1 LDDIRSDDKPF
12 GGLIVA
18 FGRNF
23 CQILPIIVKGYKG
36 KIVVASL
43 RKSLLWDGTRILKL
57 QQHMHLARTSL
68 ENQQLANWLR
78 KVGYVHIPINQN
90 GNILLPQTMAYGP
103 NLLSFIQVVYY
114 GIGDVNSHINEYFK
128 DCIILWTWNDI
139 VDNINND
146 IIDIFL
152 GLVRTFLSANVAMIE
167 IGVDNN
173 KLYF

>member
-1 LDDIRSDDKPF
+1 
-12 GGLIVA
+12 
-18 FGRNF
+18 
-23 CQILPIIVKGYKG
+23 
-36 KIVVASL
+36 
-43 RKSLLWDGTRILKL
+43 
-57 QQHMHLARTSL
+57 
-68 ENQQLANWLR
+68 
-78 KVGYVHIPINQN
+78 
-90 GNILLPQTMAYGP
+90 MAYGP